1 MDWGAATME
10 DMAARIRI
18 ARLRAEMTQEQLAK
32 RIGVTRSAVANW
44 EISTRPNPNIANL
57 VSIAIETNVSFE
69 WIAIGRGAIELKA

>member
-1 MDWGAATME
+1 MME

-18 ARLRAEMTQEQLAK
+18 ARLRAAMTQGQLAE

-44 EISTRPNPNIANL
+44 EISTRPKPNITHL

-69 WIAIGRGAIELKA
+69 WIAIGRGDMALKV

>member
-1 MDWGAATME
+1 MDSGAATME